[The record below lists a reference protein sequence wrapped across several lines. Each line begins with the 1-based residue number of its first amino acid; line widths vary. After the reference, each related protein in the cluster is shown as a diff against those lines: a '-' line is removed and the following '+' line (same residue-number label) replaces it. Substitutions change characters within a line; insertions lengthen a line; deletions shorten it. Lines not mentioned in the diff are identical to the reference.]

1 VAASTAA
8 SVHRWTTLVGGESG
22 AGIPIRCG
30 VRIDRTLPLP
40 CQSWCGYPTNAT
52 LGANLDVL
60 PPGSSPR
67 GFPTTK
73 GRTRMASSSKK
84 RTTFAKLNR
93 EQKVREKRA
102 EKNAR
107 REARKI
113 EPIGAGTIEIGAP
126 NDVGLDHEVDLD
138 KHPAVTGE
146 QI

>member
-1 VAASTAA
+1 M
-8 SVHRWTTLVGGESG
+8 H
-22 AGIPIRCG
+22 
-30 VRIDRTLPLP
+30 
-40 CQSWCGYPTNAT
+40 
-52 LGANLDVL
+52 
-60 PPGSSPR
+60 
-67 GFPTTK
+67 
-73 GRTRMASSSKK
+73 MASSSKK

-107 REARKI
+107 RAARKE

-126 NDVGLDHEVDLD
+126 NDVGLDHDVDLD